1 VSTAL
6 AAFALG
12 AVFGGTFGVL
22 VMAVLITGKDEK

>member
-1 VSTAL
+1 ML
-6 AAFALG
+6 AFALG